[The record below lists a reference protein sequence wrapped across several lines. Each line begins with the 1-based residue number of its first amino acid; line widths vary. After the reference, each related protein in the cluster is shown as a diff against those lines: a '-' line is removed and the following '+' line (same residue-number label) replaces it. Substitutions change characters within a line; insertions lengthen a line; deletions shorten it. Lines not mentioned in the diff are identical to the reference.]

1 MPGPMNSMGPGT
13 MDLRGPGPM
22 PGPMNSMGPGT
33 MDLRGPGLMPGPMD
47 SMGPGTMDLRGPSP
61 MASRAPNSPF
71 SSVRGPPMTMV
82 PAPLPPPATVLW
94 LQATARQPMSP
105 EQYAVVQKELN
116 ECLDAALMKRK
127 ELVQSLDQVTNSQSP
142 AVGTQVTVS
151 RYDQPMSKAA
161 AHNLDQVDWRV
172 PRLMYCL
179 DPKYNTA
186 LDPAIAFEVQQKKSE
201 DGQMLQKQLSS
212 EVTAQWAEKMREIG
226 LSLPVQE
233 RVVRGG
239 VPFAEASPSYHAS
252 EDVWGRTLE
261 LRTIDEALHGDV
273 SKPLPRPVL
282 FPEEYQNFKQ
292 GKYVRDDCP
301 IT

>member
-1 MPGPMNSMGPGT
+1 MNSAGPGT

-33 MDLRGPGLMPGPMD
+33 MDLRGLMPGPMD

-82 PAPLPPPATVLW
+82 PAPAPLPPPAT
-94 LQATARQPMSP
+94 ATARQPMSP
-105 EQYAVVQKELN
+105 EQYAVVQKELH

-179 DPKYNTA
+179 DPKYNTV

-201 DGQMLQKQLSS
+201 DGASAGLEG
-212 EVTAQWAEKMREIG
+212 EVAD
-226 LSLPVQE
+226 SF
-233 RVVRGG
+233 VRRS
-239 VPFAEASPSYHAS
+239 VSEASKSPADGKWHPPNSF
-252 EDVWGRTLE
+252 LE
-261 LRTIDEALHGDV
+261 P
-273 SKPLPRPVL
+273 KPRSAKPGPKL
-282 FPEEYQNFKQ
+282 
-292 GKYVRDDCP
+292 
-301 IT
+301 